1 MHRKNDEHKCWK
13 SIAVKA
19 FFCKIYKYK
28 DNYKYKYKN
37 LRLHIRMAA
46 ITQNCKEAAAGARL
60 LGEIKQTKEK
70 LWKYQHFGGGQ
81 KIENGNYFGREKAKI
96 PTM

>member
-1 MHRKNDEHKCWK
+1 MY
-13 SIAVKA
+13 I
-19 FFCKIYKYK
+19 
-28 DNYKYKYKN
+28 YKN

-70 LWKYQHFGGGQ
+70 LWKYQPFGGGQ
-81 KIENGNYFGREKAKI
+81 KITETILGERKQKFPQCDIKI
-96 PTM
+96 DAFLTKHK

>member
-1 MHRKNDEHKCWK
+1 
-13 SIAVKA
+13 
-19 FFCKIYKYK
+19 
-28 DNYKYKYKN
+28 
-37 LRLHIRMAA
+37 MAA

-60 LGEIKQTKEK
+60 LGETKQTKEK

-96 PTM
+96 PTMWY

>member
-1 MHRKNDEHKCWK
+1 MVNSRTYL
-13 SIAVKA
+13 AQFGLV
-19 FFCKIYKYK
+19 CKIYNYK
-28 DNYKYKYKN
+28 DNYKYKYEN

-60 LGEIKQTKEK
+60 LGEIKQTNEK
-70 LWKYQHFGGGQ
+70 LWKYRHFVGGQ

-96 PTM
+96 PTMW

>member
-1 MHRKNDEHKCWK
+1 MLEIHWRKK
-13 SIAVKA
+13 IAFVEYTTTNIKH
-19 FFCKIYKYK
+19 
-28 DNYKYKYKN
+28 
-37 LRLHIRMAA
+37 LRLQFWMAA

-96 PTM
+96 PAMWY

>member
-1 MHRKNDEHKCWK
+1 
-13 SIAVKA
+13 
-19 FFCKIYKYK
+19 
-28 DNYKYKYKN
+28 
-37 LRLHIRMAA
+37 MAA

-81 KIENGNYFGREKAKI
+81 KIENGNYFGREKANI
-96 PTM
+96 LTIWY